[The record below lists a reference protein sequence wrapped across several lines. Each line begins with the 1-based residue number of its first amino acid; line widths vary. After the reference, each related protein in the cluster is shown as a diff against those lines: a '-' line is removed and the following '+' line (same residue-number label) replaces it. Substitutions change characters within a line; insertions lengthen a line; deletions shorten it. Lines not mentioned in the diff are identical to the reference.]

1 MNELRVRLING
12 YEPQEGHSEEHRK
25 GFYHQLDLEIKKP
38 ELAGYLVC
46 IEMDSNAKL
55 GPVIVPGDPH
65 TQSENGKLLM
75 NVVEANDLIVVNGK
89 DVCKG
94 IITRFRETV
103 NGCEK
108 SVIDHFIVCRRMFEL
123 INGMIV
129 DEAGKHALTSYC
141 NKAGKKTI
149 VKESDHKTIILEVN
163 IQWKSVLKESNDMKE
178 VFNLKDKVSKC
189 FDKLEYVNT
198 ANDFYSAG
206 VTDDKFILVANSN
219 KKCDVGIRTPWG
231 GTANRLILNN
241 IEMQGTVLLA
251 PLKCSVSIDNIG
263 KEALENFIGN
273 LLKYKNGDP
282 AK

>member
-1 MNELRVRLING
+1 
-12 YEPQEGHSEEHRK
+12 
-25 GFYHQLDLEIKKP
+25 
-38 ELAGYLVC
+38 
-46 IEMDSNAKL
+46 
-55 GPVIVPGDPH
+55 
-65 TQSENGKLLM
+65 
-75 NVVEANDLIVVNGK
+75 
-89 DVCKG
+89 
-94 IITRFRETV
+94 
-103 NGCEK
+103 
-108 SVIDHFIVCRRMFEL
+108 
-123 INGMIV
+123 
-129 DEAGKHALTSYC
+129 
-141 NKAGKKTI
+141 
-149 VKESDHKTIILEVN
+149 
-163 IQWKSVLKESNDMKE
+163 MKE